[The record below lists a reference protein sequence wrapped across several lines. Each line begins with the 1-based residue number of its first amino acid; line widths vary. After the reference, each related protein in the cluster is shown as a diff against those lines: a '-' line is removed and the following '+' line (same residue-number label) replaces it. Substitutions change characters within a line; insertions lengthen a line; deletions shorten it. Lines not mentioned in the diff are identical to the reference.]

1 MKIGL
6 VTITFNSADV
16 LPEFLDSVAKQTY
29 QNFFLYVIDNAST
42 DNTIQEFEFRKKQN
56 YQLIPNKNN
65 LGVAAGNNQGIKK
78 ALLEDCDFVLLI
90 NNDTVF
96 EEKLLQKLVDAYHQY
111 GSSIITPKM
120 MYYESNNV
128 IWYAGG
134 FFDRKKAWLNY
145 HRGQNEVD
153 KGQFQENDIVEY
165 APTCCA
171 LIHRSVFDD
180 VGLMDEKYFVYFD
193 DTDFF
198 YRFVKNGK
206 HEARY
211 FNDVQFYHKIG
222 SLTKSRTK
230 EDLFKYGDFFV
241 KQMTC
246 NQIYYLRK
254 QKTLFAYLYILY
266 FILRVQIR
274 FLLSGRYHR
283 SWRTF
288 ILIQQSIIKG
298 LRL

>member
-6 VTITFNSADV
+6 VTITFNSAVV
-16 LPEFLDSVAKQTY
+16 LPEFLKSVAKQTY
-29 QNFFLYVIDNAST
+29 QNFCLYVIDNASY
-42 DNTIQEFEFRKKQN
+42 DNTIQVYESRKREN
-56 YQLIPNKNN
+56 YQLIKNTNN

-78 ALLEDCDFVLLI
+78 ALSENCDFVLLI

-96 EEKLLQKLVDAYHQY
+96 EERLLQKFIDAHHQY
-111 GSSIITPKM
+111 GSSVISPKM
-120 MYYESNNV
+120 LYHKPNNV

-134 FFDRKKAWLNY
+134 FFDRKKAWVNY

-153 KGQFQENDIVEY
+153 NGQFQDNDVIEY

-171 LIHRSVFDD
+171 LIHRAVFDD
-180 VGLMDEKYFVYFD
+180 IGLMDEKYFVYFD
-193 DTDFF
+193 DVDFF
-198 YRFVKNGK
+198 YRFVKNGE

-211 FNDVQFYHKIG
+211 INDVEFYHKIG
-222 SLTKSRTK
+222 SLTKSRTN
-230 EDLFKYGDFFV
+230 EERFKYNDFFV
-241 KQMTC
+241 RQMTC

-254 QKTLFAYLYILY
+254 QKTLFAHLYVLY
-266 FILRVQIR
+266 FILRVQLR
-274 FLLSGRYHR
+274 FFLSGKYYRN
-283 SWRTF
+283 WRTF

>member
-1 MKIGL
+1 
-6 VTITFNSADV
+6 
-16 LPEFLDSVAKQTY
+16 
-29 QNFFLYVIDNAST
+29 
-42 DNTIQEFEFRKKQN
+42 
-56 YQLIPNKNN
+56 
-65 LGVAAGNNQGIKK
+65 
-78 ALLEDCDFVLLI
+78 
-90 NNDTVF
+90 
-96 EEKLLQKLVDAYHQY
+96 
-111 GSSIITPKM
+111 
-120 MYYESNNV
+120 
-128 IWYAGG
+128 
-134 FFDRKKAWLNY
+134 
-145 HRGQNEVD
+145 
-153 KGQFQENDIVEY
+153 
-165 APTCCA
+165 
-171 LIHRSVFDD
+171 
-180 VGLMDEKYFVYFD
+180 MDEKYFVYFD

-230 EDLFKYGDFFV
+230 EELFKHGDFFV

-254 QKTLFAYLYILY
+254 QKKLFAYLYVLY

-274 FLLSGRYHR
+274 FLFSGRYHR
-283 SWRTF
+283 NWRTF

>member
-16 LPEFLDSVAKQTY
+16 LPDFLDSVAKQTY
-29 QNFFLYVIDNAST
+29 QNFCLYVVDNASS
-42 DNTIQEFEFRKKQN
+42 DNTIQEYESRKREN
-56 YQLIPNKNN
+56 YQLIPNTNN

-78 ALLEDCDFVLLI
+78 ALSEDCDFVLLI

-96 EEKLLQKLVDAYHQY
+96 EEKLLQKLIDAHHQY

-120 MYYESNNV
+120 LYHDHKNI

-153 KGQFQENDIVEY
+153 NGQFHENDLIEY

-171 LIHRSVFDD
+171 LIHHTVFDD

-211 FNDVQFYHKIG
+211 INNVKFYHKIG
-222 SLTKSRTK
+222 SLTNSRRN
-230 EDLFKYGDFFV
+230 EERLRYGDFFV

-254 QKTLFAYLYILY
+254 QKKIHAYLYILY

-274 FLLSGRYHR
+274 FLFSGKYHR
-283 SWRTF
+283 TWRTF
-288 ILIQQSIIKG
+288 ILIQQSIVKG